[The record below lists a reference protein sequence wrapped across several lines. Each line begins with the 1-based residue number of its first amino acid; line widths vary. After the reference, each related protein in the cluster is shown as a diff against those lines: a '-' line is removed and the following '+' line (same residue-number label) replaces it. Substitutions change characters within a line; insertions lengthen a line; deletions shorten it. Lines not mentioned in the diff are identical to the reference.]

1 MKHVI
6 LPDDVRRSLAF
17 YLAMEEFV
25 AREIEGEAFFVWR
38 VEPTV
43 IFGRNQVL
51 ENEVNLEYCREHG
64 VDIVRRKSGGGCVY
78 SDLGNIMVSYI
89 SRRGDVSEVF
99 DRYMTALTEALRA
112 LGVPAEKSGRNDIL
126 VEGRK
131 ISGNAF
137 HQLPDRS
144 IVHGTLLYSTDLEA
158 LTEAI
163 RPPVEKLQRHG
174 VKSVRQ
180 RVMNLSE
187 YVALMT
193 EPDDALKSPESLEEY
208 LVRYFTDGEIHLDEN
223 DLGVIARSEATWQS
237 VDMVLALGGGAVMTA
252 ECAEIVHS
260 DTICIYLKAS
270 VETLMEHL
278 SGQTDGRPML
288 GDSDLRTR
296 IEDLMALRSDTYEK
310 TAHIIIDTDGKPIE
324 AVASEIIS
332 IIREEQFC
340 TN

>member
-174 VKSVRQ
+174 VESVRQ

-187 YVALMT
+187 YVDTMT
-193 EPDDALKSPESLEEY
+193 DPSDALKSPEAMEEY
-208 LVRYFTDGEIHLDEN
+208 LVGYFTDEEVRLDEN
-223 DLGVIARSEATWQS
+223 D
-237 VDMVLALGGGAVMTA
+237 
-252 ECAEIVHS
+252 
-260 DTICIYLKAS
+260 
-270 VETLMEHL
+270 VEKIKLIT
-278 SGQTDGRPML
+278 
-288 GDSDLRTR
+288 
-296 IEDLMALRSDTYEK
+296 DTY
-310 TAHIIIDTDGKPIE
+310 G
-324 AVASEIIS
+324 
-332 IIREEQFC
+332 R
-340 TN
+340 

>member
-43 IFGRNQVL
+43 IYGRNQVL

-78 SDLGNIMVSYI
+78 SDLGNIMVSYV

-131 ISGNAF
+131 VSGNAF

-174 VKSVRQ
+174 VESVRQ

-193 EPDDALKSPESLEEY
+193 EPDDALKSPEALEKY

-237 VDMVLALGGGAVMTA
+237 V
-252 ECAEIVHS
+252 
-260 DTICIYLKAS
+260 
-270 VETLMEHL
+270 
-278 SGQTDGRPML
+278 
-288 GDSDLRTR
+288 
-296 IEDLMALRSDTYEK
+296 
-310 TAHIIIDTDGKPIE
+310 
-324 AVASEIIS
+324 
-332 IIREEQFC
+332 
-340 TN
+340 

>member
-64 VDIVRRKSGGGCVY
+64 VDVVRRKSGGGCVY

-131 ISGNAF
+131 VSGNAF

-174 VKSVRQ
+174 VESVRQ

-193 EPDDALKSPESLEEY
+193 EPDDALKSPEALEEY
-208 LVRYFTDGEIHLDEN
+208 LVGYFTDGEIHLDEN

-237 VDMVLALGGGAVMTA
+237 V
-252 ECAEIVHS
+252 
-260 DTICIYLKAS
+260 
-270 VETLMEHL
+270 
-278 SGQTDGRPML
+278 
-288 GDSDLRTR
+288 
-296 IEDLMALRSDTYEK
+296 
-310 TAHIIIDTDGKPIE
+310 
-324 AVASEIIS
+324 
-332 IIREEQFC
+332 
-340 TN
+340 

>member
-1 MKHVI
+1 MKNVV
-6 LPDDVRRSLAF
+6 LPDAVRRSLAF

-25 AREIEGEAFFVWR
+25 AMKVEDEAFFVWR

-43 IFGRNQVL
+43 IYGRNQVI

-112 LGVPAEKSGRNDIL
+112 LGVPVEKSGRNDIL
-126 VEGRK
+126 LEGRK

-174 VKSVRQ
+174 VESVRQ

-187 YVALMT
+187 YVDTMAD
-193 EPDDALKSPESLEEY
+193 PSDALKSAEALEKY
-208 LVRYFTDGEIHLDEN
+208 LVGYFTDGEIRLNEN
-223 DLGVIARSEATWQS
+223 D
-237 VDMVLALGGGAVMTA
+237 
-252 ECAEIVHS
+252 
-260 DTICIYLKAS
+260 
-270 VETLMEHL
+270 VEKIKLIT
-278 SGQTDGRPML
+278 
-288 GDSDLRTR
+288 
-296 IEDLMALRSDTYEK
+296 DTY
-310 TAHIIIDTDGKPIE
+310 G
-324 AVASEIIS
+324 
-332 IIREEQFC
+332 R
-340 TN
+340 

>member
-144 IVHGTLLYSTDLEA
+144 IVHGTLLYSTDLQA

-174 VKSVRQ
+174 VESVRQ

-187 YVALMT
+187 YVDTMT
-193 EPDDALKSPESLEEY
+193 EPSDALKSPEALEKY
-208 LVRYFTDGEIHLDEN
+208 LVGYFTEGEIHLNED
-223 DLGVIARSEATWQS
+223 D
-237 VDMVLALGGGAVMTA
+237 
-252 ECAEIVHS
+252 
-260 DTICIYLKAS
+260 
-270 VETLMEHL
+270 VEKIKLIT
-278 SGQTDGRPML
+278 
-288 GDSDLRTR
+288 
-296 IEDLMALRSDTYEK
+296 DTY
-310 TAHIIIDTDGKPIE
+310 G
-324 AVASEIIS
+324 
-332 IIREEQFC
+332 R
-340 TN
+340 

>member
-6 LPDDVRRSLAF
+6 LPDNIRRSLAF

-25 AREIEGEAFFVWR
+25 AMKVEDEAFFVWR

-43 IFGRNQVL
+43 IYGRNQVI

-112 LGVPAEKSGRNDIL
+112 LGVPVEKSGRNDIL
-126 VEGRK
+126 LEGRK

-174 VKSVRQ
+174 VESVRQ

-193 EPDDALKSPESLEEY
+193 ESDDTLKSPEALEEY
-208 LVRYFTDGEIHLDEN
+208 LVGYFTDGEIVLNEN
-223 DLGVIARSEATWQS
+223 DLEKIKLIT
-237 VDMVLALGGGAVMTA
+237 
-252 ECAEIVHS
+252 
-260 DTICIYLKAS
+260 
-270 VETLMEHL
+270 
-278 SGQTDGRPML
+278 
-288 GDSDLRTR
+288 
-296 IEDLMALRSDTYEK
+296 DTY
-310 TAHIIIDTDGKPIE
+310 G
-324 AVASEIIS
+324 
-332 IIREEQFC
+332 R
-340 TN
+340 